1 MPRDK
6 KKSIT
11 LILAPLGKSVD
22 KLWRIEKKMMVA
34 FRRGKSEEW
43 SFGLN
48 LGSVPEVSR
57 RAETARQI
65 ARRAIKRKRRLLADG

>member
-6 KKSIT
+6 KKSVT

-22 KLWRIEKKMMVA
+22 KLWRIEKKMMAA

-48 LGSVPEVSR
+48 LGSVPDVFR